1 MHNKIFIGFISLI
14 MMSHIHRVMSKN
26 ELYKQMTM
34 DKLLINLSKIKI
46 VTINGRQIIRP
57 LTKEQK
63 MIFKIFGIEPPVG

>member
-1 MHNKIFIGFISLI
+1 
-14 MMSHIHRVMSKN
+14 MSKN